1 VIIITSG
8 VINSDKNTN
17 LVSQQTIY
25 NDGDITAKNNISL
38 RAVDVYNINNL
49 NAMSRLT
56 ISANGQIV
64 NTGDMNDISNPR
76 M

>member
-38 RAVDVYNINNL
+38 RAVDVY
-49 NAMSRLT
+49 
-56 ISANGQIV
+56 
-64 NTGDMNDISNPR
+64 
-76 M
+76 

>member
-38 RAVDVYNINNL
+38 RAVDVYNTNNL
-49 NAMSRLT
+49 NAMGRLT
-56 ISANGQIV
+56 INANGQIV